1 MRIAARLL
9 GVSASPTMAVMQ
21 EVQELRAQGV
31 DIIDLGPGQPD
42 FDTPELICRA
52 GIAAIEEGFTRYTP
66 AAGTKEL
73 RQAVAEKYNRDCGTS
88 FDFSNVVITSG
99 AKHAL
104 YNVCMAVFQAGD
116 EVLNPSPYWVTFP
129 EVVKLTRA
137 VPVTVPTMQDES
149 FILSPERVREKLTE
163 KTRGLIVNTPNN
175 PTGAVLPREVVFELA
190 ELGRER
196 NLFLLFDETYERFTY
211 GGKIHVSL
219 AEVAEE
225 LDDAFAIVGSFS
237 KTYAMTGWRVG
248 YCVGPR
254 FLMQKITEFQSHE
267 TGNPCSISQQAALAA
282 LEGGVESFESM
293 RREYE
298 KRREYLLQGL
308 ETIPGYRCVEPDG
321 TFYAFPEV
329 SASMERMG
337 ISGSVDYANFLIQEA
352 RVATVPGSAFGLE
365 GHIRLSYATSMKNIE
380 EALERIRTAV
390 A

>member
-1 MRIAARLL
+1 VRIAARLL

-282 LEGGVESFESM
+282 LHGGVESFESM
-293 RREYE
+293 CREYE